1 MPTIVALTAR
11 DALQEPLPELLV
23 AAKHTSSSSTPSA
36 INVVA
41 GLHPRPNF
49 EAKVINT
56 FNSQTWS
63 QQIIDIKLTGPDAA
77 HSTFEEHVAV
87 FCEIDVKQRV
97 FGRAGQVIGAV
108 FKAQGQDL
116 VFGSYTGVDRSR
128 KPLDFIAIYQQSG
141 SGIVRVVGQA
151 RLPSIQL
158 HPLVSALDELEKR
171 YEGSLRRFLGKVI
184 SYVNHQLAY

>member
-1 MPTIVALTAR
+1 M
-11 DALQEPLPELLV
+11 
-23 AAKHTSSSSTPSA
+23 
-36 INVVA
+36 
-41 GLHPRPNF
+41 
-49 EAKVINT
+49 
-56 FNSQTWS
+56 
-63 QQIIDIKLTGPDAA
+63 
-77 HSTFEEHVAV
+77 
-87 FCEIDVKQRV
+87 DVKQRV

-141 SGIVRVVGQA
+141 SGIVRVVGEA
-151 RLPSIQL
+151 RLPSIQP